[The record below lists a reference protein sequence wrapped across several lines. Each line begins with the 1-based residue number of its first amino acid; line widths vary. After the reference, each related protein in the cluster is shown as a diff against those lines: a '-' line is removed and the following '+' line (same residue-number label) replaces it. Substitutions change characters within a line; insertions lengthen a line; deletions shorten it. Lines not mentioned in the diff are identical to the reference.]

1 MDRYFHVW
9 IPVAAF
15 LGVGLLLG
23 GIGGLLTALNGATE
37 STTPVI
43 AAGLV
48 ILVAVPLAGALYLK
62 MAGSPS

>member
-1 MDRYFHVW
+1 MDRYIHVW

-23 GIGGLLTALNGATE
+23 GIGGLLTALNGATH

-43 AAGLV
+43 IAGLA

-62 MAGSPS
+62 MAGSSR